1 MAPRRTWLWILL
13 GVFGAGVL
21 ILVAVAAAG
30 IYFVTQRVQA
40 DPADSMEARRAF
52 DRVVESFADARPL
65 YELSPDGEPR
75 LTRSIAEL
83 PTSAAPPHDVHMLAW
98 DPEPGRL
105 VRVALPF
112 WMVRV
117 GQQKLSFSHEHPG
130 FELDR
135 LELDFAELERIGPAI
150 VFDYRD
156 ESGARV
162 LLWTQ

>member
-13 GVFGAGVL
+13 GVFGVGVL
-21 ILVAVAAAG
+21 ALVALAAAG

-40 DPADSMEARRAF
+40 DPANSVEARRAF
-52 DRVVESFADARPL
+52 DNVLESFGNARPL
-65 YELSPDGEPR
+65 YELNQDGEPR
-75 LTRSIAEL
+75 LTRPLADL
-83 PTSAAPPHDVHMLAW
+83 PTSDIPPDDLHLLAW
-98 DPEPGRL
+98 DPEHGRI

-117 GQQKLSFSHEHPG
+117 GQQKLTFSDEHPG
-130 FELDR
+130 FDLNR
-135 LELDFAELERIGPAI
+135 LELNFAELERIGPAV

-156 ESGARV
+156 EAGVRV